1 LGLLAILAGLYGLY
15 VLYLGLPVLMKA
27 PEDKAV
33 GYTAVVVI
41 CAIVVMVILGSIAG
55 VVGGIGL
62 GASRLA
68 EGFGSPASSIV
79 ASSTVSPGLN
89 QMSAQINA
97 AAQQMEAAQK
107 SGDTQGQMAAATN
120 VIAAA
125 TGGGVEVTPID
136 QNVLKALLPDNLGGM
151 PRTSFE
157 ATKGGVGVLQI
168 SKAQAHY
175 GNDQGSNID
184 LSITDMGGTRM
195 LGVFAAWAT
204 VEEDKESDTGYE
216 KMGKVDGRPV
226 HQRFEK
232 SGPHSDYETLIG
244 GRFMVEANG
253 SKVDMDTVRQ
263 AVASLDLA
271 KLEAL
276 KDEGVKKAN

>member
-1 LGLLAILAGLYGLY
+1 
-15 VLYLGLPVLMKA
+15 
-27 PEDKAV
+27 
-33 GYTAVVVI
+33 VVVI

-68 EGFGSPASSIV
+68 EGIGSPASSIA

-107 SGDTQGQMAAATN
+107 SGDTQGQVAAATS

-136 QNVLKALLPDNLGGM
+136 QNVLKGLLPDTLGGM
-151 PRTSFE
+151 ARTSFE
-157 ATKGGVGVLQI
+157 ATKGGVGALQI

-175 GNDQGSNID
+175 GNDQGSNIE

-195 LGVFAAWAT
+195 LGVFAAWAS